1 MHIDKLK
8 HGREQPFYHVLPDT
22 RDRPG
27 AATAYVPHELLL
39 LDTPPEPLQ
48 HPLTSSLFE
57 RFDAASGRYIPKVK
71 GEAPTPGGGQE
82 QDRLSAEVRAEKE
95 RSLTD

>member
-48 HPLTSSLFE
+48 HPLTSSLFA
-57 RFDAASGRYIPKVK
+57 RFDAASGRYIPATEVK
-71 GEAPTPGGGQE
+71 ATSNDGEAEEGASPDG
-82 QDRLSAEVRAEKE
+82 E
-95 RSLTD
+95 RTATE

>member
-1 MHIDKLK
+1 MASMHIDKLK

-27 AATAYVPHELLL
+27 ASTAYVAHELLL

-48 HPLTSSLFE
+48 HPLTSSLFD
-57 RFDAASGRYIPKVK
+57 RFDAASGRYLTKPGVDATSRDARAKQDPLAA
-71 GEAPTPGGGQE
+71 EART
-82 QDRLSAEVRAEKE
+82 EVE
-95 RSLTD
+95 L